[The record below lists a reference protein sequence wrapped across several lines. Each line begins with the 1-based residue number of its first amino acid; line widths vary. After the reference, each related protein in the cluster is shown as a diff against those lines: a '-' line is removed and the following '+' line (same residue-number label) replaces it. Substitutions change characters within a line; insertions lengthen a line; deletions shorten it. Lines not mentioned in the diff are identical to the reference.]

1 VFLAGGRLEQH
12 PARQREKALRTLAKA
27 GCGEDELGLIVA
39 SLDQA
44 FATGAERAKKLSEI
58 ADFVTSIGSQA
69 ARDYFRAIAET
80 KAVVEL
86 TDERL
91 LTFARSIDRHTA
103 EWYFWAI
110 WGTKAVRELTSERVL
125 KAVEFFRSIDSP
137 ATVEYFLAI
146 RETKAAEELTSQ
158 KVLAFAESIG
168 SEAAV
173 EYFGAC
179 WETKAVRELTS
190 ERVLSFAQSIGG
202 DAAKEYFLA
211 IRETKA
217 VAELT
222 DEKVLTLTNS
232 LGGRVAGEYFR
243 AIRETKSATELTD
256 EGVLLFAESI
266 GKGPAREYFQVIRS
280 TKAVAELTAESLLR
294 TSGVIRAIGSDAALD
309 YFLAAATTKVVAPPP
324 GTAEGPSVPAPGTT
338 VPVLT
343 LLDIPTYDR
352 YRPVALLGMSVV
364 FWVGV
369 WESANIA
376 AFAFQGLLDLSLVL
390 GAWVGLLCSA
400 YLLLGVIA
408 EHATGEFLQKRRR
421 LLNEHGI
428 RWHDCFATERRCELC
443 WGAGHTHQDRQYDY
457 GSFCR
462 CPAC

>member
-1 VFLAGGRLEQH
+1 LAGGRLEQH
-12 PARQREKALRTLAKA
+12 PARLREKALRTLVKA
-27 GCGEDELGLIVA
+27 GCGEGELGLLVA
-39 SLDQA
+39 FVDRA
-44 FATGAERAKKLSEI
+44 PATDAERANKLSEV
-58 ADFVTSIGSQA
+58 AGFATALGPQA

-80 KAVVEL
+80 KAVAEL
-86 TDERL
+86 TDERVL
-91 LTFARSIDRHTA
+91 NFARSVDRHTA
-103 EWYFWAI
+103 EWYFWAV
-110 WGTKAVRELTSERVL
+110 WGTKAVQELTSERVL

-146 RETKAAEELTSQ
+146 RETKAVAELTGE
-158 KVLAFAESIG
+158 KVLAFAEAIG

-179 WETKAVRELTS
+179 WETKAVAELTS
-190 ERVLSFAQSIGG
+190 ERVLTFAQALGG

-211 IRETKA
+211 LRETKA

-222 DEKVLTLTNS
+222 DDKVLTLTHS
-232 LGGRVAGEYFR
+232 LGSRVAGEYFR
-243 AIRETKSATELTD
+243 AVRETGSAAELTD
-256 EGVLLFAESI
+256 EAVLLFAESI

-294 TSGVIRAIGSDAALD
+294 SSGVIREIGSDAALD
-309 YFLAAATTKVVAPPP
+309 YFLAAATSRVMPPVP
-324 GTAEGPSVPAPGTT
+324 GAAEGPSAPAAGTS

-343 LLDIPTYDR
+343 LLDIPTYSR

-369 WESANIA
+369 WQSANIA
-376 AFAFQGLLDLSLVL
+376 SFAFQNLLSLSLVL
-390 GAWVGLLCSA
+390 AAWVGLLCSA

-408 EHATGEFLQKRRR
+408 EHSIEEFLTRRRR

-428 RWHDCFATERRCELC
+428 RWHDCFATAQRCELC
-443 WGAGHTHQDRQYDY
+443 WGVGHAHRDHEYDY

>member
-1 VFLAGGRLEQH
+1 MAGGRLEQH
-12 PARQREKALRTLAKA
+12 PARLREKGLRTLARA
-27 GCGEDELGLIVA
+27 GGGEDELRLITA

-44 FATGAERAKKLSEI
+44 YATEAERAKKLWEV
-58 ADFVTSIGSQA
+58 ADFATSIGSPA

-80 KAVVEL
+80 QAVAEL
-86 TDERL
+86 TDERVL
-91 LTFARSIDRHTA
+91 AFARSVDRHTA

-110 WGTKAVRELTSERVL
+110 WGTKAVRELTNERVL

-146 RETKAAEELTSQ
+146 RETKAAAQLTSE
-158 KVLAFAESIG
+158 KVLSFAQAIG

-179 WETKAVRELTS
+179 WETKAVAELTS
-190 ERVLSFAQSIGG
+190 ERVLAFAQSLGS
-202 DAAKEYFLA
+202 DAAKEFFLT

-222 DEKVLTLTNS
+222 DEKVLTLTHA
-232 LGGRVAGEYFR
+232 LGARVAEEYFR
-243 AIRETKSATELTD
+243 AVRETRSVTELTA
-256 EGVLLFAESI
+256 EGVLIFAESI
-266 GKGPAREYFQVIRS
+266 GRGPARQYFQVLRS

-309 YFLAAATTKVVAPPP
+309 YFLAVATTNVVPPSP
-324 GTAEGPSVPAPGTT
+324 ATAGGRSSPAQGTT

-343 LLDIPTYDR
+343 LLDLPRYDR
-352 YRPVALLGMSVV
+352 YRPVALFGLSAA

-369 WESANIA
+369 WQSANIA
-376 AFAFQGLLDLSLVL
+376 TFAFQNLVSLSLVL
-390 GAWVGLLCSA
+390 GAWVGLLCSV
-400 YLLLGVIA
+400 YLLLGVAA
-408 EHATGEFLQKRRR
+408 EHASEEFLQRRRR

-428 RWHDCFATERRCELC
+428 RWHDCFATEQRCELC
-443 WGAGHTHQDRQYDY
+443 WGAGHTHRDRQYDY